1 VGEEQEEAPPGR
13 TTRLA
18 RVPLAGGAVLVRWST
33 WDPPW
38 QREGENASYALP
50 TAAGPVLVDPEAP
63 AADQAERLWALL
75 GQTPVAIVLTTGDH
89 ERDAFRLG
97 ARCGAPVWAP
107 AAALPERGGDLARR
121 PDAVYGAGD
130 AVPGGLEALA
140 LDGAAAGTG
149 AHALRWATPG
159 GQAVLFT
166 GDVLTGGAE
175 PSHPEHPRL
184 WHRRPGLYLGPGPT
198 YLARCDPDRL
208 RVALGDLLAGGA
220 DWICGGHG
228 VPAGPGA
235 GAALVRLL
243 TRDWP
248 SGARLE
254 QPIVVDA

>member
-1 VGEEQEEAPPGR
+1 MAQEQDGAPPGR

-18 RVPLAGGAVLVRWST
+18 RVPRAGGAALVRWST

-63 AADQAERLWALL
+63 AADQAARLWALL
-75 GQTPVAIVLTTGDH
+75 EQAPVAIVLTTGDH

-97 ARCGAPVWAP
+97 ARFRVPVWVP
-107 AAALPERGGDLARR
+107 AAALPERGGDLAGR
-121 PDAVYGAGD
+121 PDAVYAAGG

-140 LDGAAAGTG
+140 LEGAAAGTG
-149 AHALRWATPG
+149 AHALRWAAPG
-159 GQAVLFT
+159 GAAVLFT

-175 PSHPEHPRL
+175 PSHPEHLRL
-184 WHRRPGLYLGPGPT
+184 WHRRRGLYLGPGPT
-198 YLARCDPDRL
+198 YLARCDHDRL

-228 VPAGPGA
+228 VPVGPGA
-235 GAALVRLL
+235 GASLARLL
-243 TRDWP
+243 ARDWP
-248 SGARLE
+248 PGARLE
-254 QPIVVDA
+254 QPIAVYA